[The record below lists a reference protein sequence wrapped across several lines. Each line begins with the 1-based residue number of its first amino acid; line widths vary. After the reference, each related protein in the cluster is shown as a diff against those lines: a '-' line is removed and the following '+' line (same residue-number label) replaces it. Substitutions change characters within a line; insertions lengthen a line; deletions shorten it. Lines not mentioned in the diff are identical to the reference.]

1 MRAQCYLCDQAFNG
15 STTVQHGEHVI
26 QNSIGGALISYD
38 ILCEKC
44 GEKLGDAVDK
54 QFALALSPLTV
65 LLQTPRDRGD
75 WLEKE
80 LTGQMKLGL

>member
-1 MRAQCYLCDQAFNG
+1 MPAQCYLCDEAFND

-38 ILCEKC
+38 ILCKEC
-44 GEKLGDAVDK
+44 GTKLGDAVDK

-65 LLQTPRDRGD
+65 LLQPPRDRGD
-75 WLEKE
+75 HSRTKAQLVR
-80 LTGQMKLGL
+80 